1 MSKYISIEEVERA
14 IRNYTPLNLFMKRSM
29 SDAGNSLVSITE
41 IISKNAKFADAVGV
55 VRCKDC
61 RHYILFNGMDM
72 CKRRALYNDCF
83 KEYYGLTATEKQNF
97 CSYGERS
104 ESNDY

>member
-1 MSKYISIEEVERA
+1 MSKYIDIEEIKRVLCNN
-14 IRNYTPLNLFMKRSM
+14 IPLNLLMKKST
-29 SDAGNSLVSITE
+29 SSAASSLVSIAE
-41 IISKNAKFADAVGV
+41 IISENAKFADAVGV

-72 CKRRALYNDCF
+72 CKRRALYNDYF
-83 KEYYGLTATEKQNF
+83 KEYYGLIATDKQNF

-104 ESNDY
+104 KSNG